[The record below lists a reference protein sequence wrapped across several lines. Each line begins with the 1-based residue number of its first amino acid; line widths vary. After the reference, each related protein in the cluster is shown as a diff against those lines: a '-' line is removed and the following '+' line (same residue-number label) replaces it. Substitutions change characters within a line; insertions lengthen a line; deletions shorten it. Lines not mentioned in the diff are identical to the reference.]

1 MNAFQSWLQKNVH
14 GETWGRD
21 QNGNPSALARRM
33 GVQGIIFD
41 CKAWWAG
48 QTELGRYS
56 YCFNESGKKKKNLD
70 PTQAHIDHIH
80 LELNKPGAAKRTSFW
95 RSPLA

>member
-1 MNAFQSWLQKNVH
+1 MNLIKTFI
-14 GETWGRD
+14 ERD
-21 QNGNPSALARRM
+21 QNGNTTALARRM

-41 CKAWWAG
+41 SKAWWAG